1 MTKGPL
7 AQQFWDQFTD
17 EEKQEIQ
24 QRADERIAEFRNLQA
39 LRQSAG
45 LTQRKVCE
53 ELDMTQG
60 NLSRL
65 ERNSD
70 MLLSTLQKYVAAIG
84 GKLHLT
90 VELPDKASISLTGL
104 GELMNRPIL
113 PQINGNKLA
122 AISQETIKVS

>member
-1 MTKGPL
+1 MTRGPL
-7 AQQFWDQFTD
+7 AQKFWESIPPERQK
-17 EEKQEIQ
+17 EIEKKAA
-24 QRADERIAEFRNLQA
+24 RHIAEYQNLQA

-45 LTQRKVCE
+45 LTQR
-53 ELDMTQG
+53 

-90 VELPDKASISLTGL
+90 VELPDKAPISLTGL
-104 GELMNRPIL
+104 GDLIEPTSSL
-113 PQINGNKLA
+113 P
-122 AISQETIKVS
+122 E

>member
-7 AQQFWDQFTD
+7 AQQFWDGFTD
-17 EEKQEIQ
+17 DEKQEIK
-24 QRADERIAEFRNLQA
+24 QRAEKRIAEYRSLQA

-45 LTQRKVCE
+45 LTQHKVCE
-53 ELDMTQG
+53 ELEMTQG

-90 VELPDKASISLTGL
+90 VELPDKAPISLTGL
-104 GELMNRPIL
+104 GDLIEPT
-113 PQINGNKLA
+113 GSSA
-122 AISQETIKVS
+122 E

>member
-7 AQQFWDQFTD
+7 AQQFWDRFTD
-17 EEKQEIQ
+17 EEKQEIKR
-24 QRADERIAEFRNLQA
+24 RADKRIAEYRNLQE
-39 LRQSAG
+39 LRKSAG

-53 ELDMTQG
+53 ELEMTQG

-84 GKLHLT
+84 GELHLT
-90 VELPDKASISLTGL
+90 VELPDRAPISLTGL
-104 GELMNRPIL
+104 GDLIEPTSSSLEPR
-113 PQINGNKLA
+113 Q
-122 AISQETIKVS
+122 

>member
-53 ELDMTQG
+53 ELEMTQG

-70 MLLSTLQKYVAAIG
+70 TLLSTLQKYVAAIG

-104 GELMNRPIL
+104 GASIEPTSSSSD
-113 PQINGNKLA
+113 Q
-122 AISQETIKVS
+122 

>member
-1 MTKGPL
+1 MTRGPL
-7 AQQFWDQFTD
+7 AQKFWESIPPERQK
-17 EEKQEIQ
+17 EIEK
-24 QRADERIAEFRNLQA
+24 RAARRIAEYQNLQA

-90 VELPDKASISLTGL
+90 VELPDKAPISLTGL
-104 GELMNRPIL
+104 GDLIEPTSSL
-113 PQINGNKLA
+113 P
-122 AISQETIKVS
+122 E